1 MSEIR
6 VDTISEK
13 TSTSGVTIDSVNI
26 KDGKVVTQDS
36 PYRNLIIN
44 GDMRIA
50 QRATGATTITNNTVH
65 YATLDRYAV
74 YEYSD
79 AVLTSERH
87 TMSAAEQATTG
98 QKYAMELNVTTV
110 DSSIAAGQWAF
121 FTHPVEAQFCQ
132 SALYGTSAAKD
143 LTLSF
148 WVKTNKTGT
157 YAVCMD
163 KNDSTRYRLP
173 ITYTVDSADT
183 WEKKTINIS
192 PTAGSTSL
200 ITGANGAIADDN
212 GIGFFIWFVLA
223 AGSDFHGTDNTW
235 VSAEKY
241 TTSSQVNWLDS
252 TSNNFHITGI
262 QLEVG
267 STASDFEHLPH
278 DVNLQRCQRYYQQ
291 IPHVASASWQA
302 TPIWGINSNVMSG
315 RVQLPVIM
323 RSAPTGA
330 FVGTRNTDFKAYYN
344 GGYQTLTNEA
354 ATDTTVDSVRL
365 DMYSSGAF
373 AANDAG
379 GVSVNTTDG
388 RITLTAEF

>member
-1 MSEIR
+1 MSQ
-6 VDTISEK
+6 
-13 TSTSGVTIDSVNI
+13 
-26 KDGKVVTQDS
+26 TQVEA
-36 PYRNLIIN
+36 PFVENNATFRNLIIN

-50 QRATGATTITNNTVH
+50 QRATAATTITNNSVH

-121 FTHPVEAQFCQ
+121 FTQPVEAQFCQ

-267 STASDFEHLPH
+267 STASDFEHLPY
-278 DVNLQRCQRYYQQ
+278 DVQLKRCERYFEIVADGSIGSNHYFSTGYFNHSSVSHQVAKWRTTKRAAPT
-291 IPHVASASWQA
+291 ITVASGSNYYSVTGNNADDLVDDFLSYLPSIYDTMVYNNSDISGTQGHGAAARTNSTSALITAS
-302 TPIWGINSNVMSG
+302 S
-315 RVQLPVIM
+315 
-323 RSAPTGA
+323 
-330 FVGTRNTDFKAYYN
+330 
-344 GGYQTLTNEA
+344 
-354 ATDTTVDSVRL
+354 
-365 DMYSSGAF
+365 
-373 AANDAG
+373 
-379 GVSVNTTDG
+379 
-388 RITLTAEF
+388 EF

>member
-1 MSEIR
+1 M
-6 VDTISEK
+6 TQ
-13 TSTSGVTIDSVNI
+13 T
-26 KDGKVVTQDS
+26 KVEAPFVENNANF
-36 PYRNLIIN
+36 RNLIIN

-50 QRATGATTITNNTVH
+50 QRATAATTITNNSVH

-110 DSSIAAGQWAF
+110 DSSIASGQWAL
-121 FTHPVEAQFCQ
+121 FTQPIEAQICQ

-157 YAVCMD
+157 YAVCID

-183 WEKKTINIS
+183 WEKKVINIS

-223 AGSDFHGTDNTW
+223 AGSDFHGTNNTW

-267 STASDFEHLPH
+267 STASDFEHLPF
-278 DVNLQRCQRYYQQ
+278 DVQLQRCMRYYYDLSSSS
-291 IPHVASASWQA
+291 IHTDDATYIAMAAAYTASHMISFCHF
-302 TPIWGINSNVMSG
+302 
-315 RVQLPVIM
+315 PVPM
-323 RSAPTGA
+323 RAEP
-330 FVGTRNTDFKAYYN
+330 
-344 GGYQTLTNEA
+344 TLTTTNA
-354 ATDTTVDSVRL
+354 SDTFNFFRNGAGDGL
-365 DMYSSGAF
+365 DDLYISGASSKVGATVGNQTDVSGTAGHGGGLYI
-373 AANDAG
+373 AADKICNF
-379 GVSVNTTDG
+379 S
-388 RITLTAEF
+388 AEL